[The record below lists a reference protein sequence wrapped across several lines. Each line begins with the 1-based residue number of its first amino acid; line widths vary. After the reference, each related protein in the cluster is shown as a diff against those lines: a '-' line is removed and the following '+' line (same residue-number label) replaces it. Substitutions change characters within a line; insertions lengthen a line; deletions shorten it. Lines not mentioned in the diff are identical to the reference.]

1 MILWRI
7 SAFPD
12 LSGRGGLLAG
22 GRWHNA
28 RKPVVYLTESPAAAM
43 LEVLVHLEVD
53 TEDIPNKLRL
63 VRISFSDQVS
73 IQSISEPSAHWEEY
87 IEYTRSVGDAW
98 LASGNTLLLDV
109 PSATMPHTR
118 NYLFNPLHHEA
129 AHGVAT
135 VERLWLDR
143 RLLKGR

>member
-28 RKPVVYLTESPAAAM
+28 GKPVVYLTESPAAAM
-43 LEVLVHLEVD
+43 LEVMVHLEVD
-53 TEDIPNKLRL
+53 TEDIPDKLRL
-63 VRISFSDQVS
+63 IRIRFSDQVS
-73 IQSISEPSAHWEEY
+73 IQAISEPSAHWEED

-109 PSATMPHTR
+109 PSAIMPHTR
-118 NYLFNPLHHEA
+118 NYLFNLLHHEA